1 VVRVSGLAGSVAIVT
16 GAAGGLGREIVRAL
30 SAEGVRI
37 VAEDIA
43 ESVSELET
51 DDGAVVALRGEVSRA
66 QTAEAAVA
74 LALERFGRLDVLVN
88 NAGRGVFRPLLE
100 TTDEDFDELMSSN
113 VRGVFVHCRAALPA
127 LERSPAGAI
136 VNVASISGLVG
147 LPGQAVYCA
156 TKGAIVAITRA
167 IAVEVAPGGVRVN
180 AVAPGAIHTP
190 LLVQALGGEDLE
202 EGLRMVAGHHPIGR
216 YSTAD
221 EIATVVVFL
230 ASPGASFMTGAIV
243 AVDGGYT
250 AA

>member
-1 VVRVSGLAGSVAIVT
+1 MSGLSGSVAIVT
-16 GAAGGLGREIVRAL
+16 GAAGGLGREIVSAL
-30 SAEGVRI
+30 GGEGVRV

-51 DDGAVVALRGEVSRA
+51 ADGTVVALRGEVSRA
-66 QTAEAAVA
+66 ETAAAAVE
-74 LALERFGRLDVLVN
+74 LAIERFGRLDLLVN

-100 TTDEDFDELMSSN
+100 TTDEDFDGLMSSN

-156 TKGAIVAITRA
+156 TKGAIVQLTRA
-167 IAVEVAPGGVRVN
+167 IAVEFAASGVRVN

-190 LLVQALGGEDLE
+190 LLEQALGGGDDLE
-202 EGLRMVAGHHPIGR
+202 EGLKMVAGHHPMGR

-221 EIATVVVFL
+221 EIASVVVFL
-230 ASPGASFMTGAIV
+230 ASPAASFMTGAIV
-243 AVDGGYT
+243 AADGGYT

>member
-1 VVRVSGLAGSVAIVT
+1 MSGLSGSVAIVT
-16 GAAGGLGREIVRAL
+16 GAAGGLGREIVSAL
-30 SAEGVRI
+30 GGEGVRV

-51 DDGAVVALRGEVSRA
+51 ADGTVVALRGEVSRA
-66 QTAEAAVA
+66 ETAAAAVE
-74 LALERFGRLDVLVN
+74 LALERFGRLDLLVN

-100 TTDEDFDELMSSN
+100 TTDEDFDGLMSSN
-113 VRGVFVHCRAALPA
+113 VRGVFVHCRAALPV

-156 TKGAIVAITRA
+156 TKGAIVQLTRA
-167 IAVEVAPGGVRVN
+167 IAVEFAASGVRVN

-190 LLVQALGGEDLE
+190 LLEQALGGVADLE
-202 EGLRMVAGHHPIGR
+202 EGLKMVAGHHPMGR

-221 EIATVVVFL
+221 EIASVVVFL
-230 ASPGASFMTGAIV
+230 ASPAASFMTGAIV
-243 AVDGGYT
+243 AADGGYT